1 MSLMKTR
8 NPSKSLTTC
17 PTMNKIVHFP
27 GISHAFPGIS
37 HAQIQDIPRFLL
49 CHAVPGGRKPGLQD
63 LQGIRCV
70 IFHNALVD
78 EEIGFIYVEYWYYW
92 YW

>member
-1 MSLMKTR
+1 MLFLGFPM
-8 NPSKSLTTC
+8 PKS
-17 PTMNKIVHFP
+17 
-27 GISHAFPGIS
+27 
-37 HAQIQDIPRFLL
+37 QDIPRFLL

-78 EEIGFIYVEYWYYW
+78 EEIGFIYVEY
-92 YW
+92 